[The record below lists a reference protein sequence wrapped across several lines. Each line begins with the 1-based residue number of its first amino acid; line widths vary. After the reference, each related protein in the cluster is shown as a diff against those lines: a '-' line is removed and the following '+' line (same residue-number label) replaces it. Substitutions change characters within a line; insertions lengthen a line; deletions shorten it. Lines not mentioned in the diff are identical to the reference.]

1 MRLAKPSDFDEIVAV
16 FKPMKGKY
24 FPHLRQDLL
33 KIRLSNSNVVYED
46 GVVIQFAPYKIRR
59 KIGNVQAQVGDVHLE
74 KIVTVKQGNGSAFTV
89 MQDFLASINANV
101 WLTVRADN
109 ERARAFYLKNSMVE
123 VGDISWE
130 NGNLPGK
137 IYFYEKRT

>member
-89 MQDFLASINANV
+89 MQDFLASINAQGKY
-101 WLTVRADN
+101 WIIL
-109 ERARAFYLKNSMVE
+109 YHILKTNYCVTRFF
-123 VGDISWE
+123 WT
-130 NGNLPGK
+130 NC
-137 IYFYEKRT
+137 T